1 MNELREKLKQKAE
14 IELGAITRDAAS
26 AIEGLHPAV
35 TGEEVATL
43 AFGKRTAT
51 LKKAV
56 IGRMV
61 SAMEAEILEQYS
73 EQFEIVLDP
82 PKEEL

>member
-1 MNELREKLKQKAE
+1 MKLRDKLRQKAE
-14 IELGAITRDAAS
+14 IELAGLVSETS
-26 AIEGLHPAV
+26 ALEGLHPAV
-35 TGEEVATL
+35 SGEEIAQL

-56 IGRMV
+56 ISRMI
-61 SAMEAEILEQYS
+61 AHMEDEIVEKYS

-82 PKEEL
+82 KESL